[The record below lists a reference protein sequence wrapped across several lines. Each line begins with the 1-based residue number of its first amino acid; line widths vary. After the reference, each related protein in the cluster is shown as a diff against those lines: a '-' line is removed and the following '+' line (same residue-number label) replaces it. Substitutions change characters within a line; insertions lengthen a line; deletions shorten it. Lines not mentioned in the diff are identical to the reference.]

1 MKFQLTFYYIT
12 AKEHQ
17 KFDGSISNLQELDA
31 LISDPMVEKNIAG
44 CRAGDASCKGRLPA
58 IVWQGLPM
66 LTNAEKG
73 QRLHKNMVNNR
84 KFLVD
89 LDHIEGTFKSVADGQ
104 EKQITPQLIWQQIKS
119 FADFDEY
126 KIQMAFI
133 TPSGKGLKLICE
145 MNDLDDDILACQR
158 RLVSH
163 FNVEKYYD
171 EVNVDYSR
179 LAFVSTADDILYIK
193 DELFFLSESNSKRLV
208 ESMDN
213 FSSDRAEEN
222 VSKSKEARCKP
233 GCSNRFELNEATL
246 EEYRDIEFRGRKV
259 RDIVDEW
266 VVEKGT
272 KAGWMNSNGVVHAG
286 EVHSIH
292 QGLLKDIRNLC
303 GNEPLKMISVIPLW
317 GHEIEEVF
325 NQAKF
330 ICNRNTSDYI
340 EKNFFLWL
348 RDKGYLNEPGKAE
361 TEEDEEEG
369 RLQYQNLLD
378 TMPTLPPIIREFV
391 NSAPP
396 RFKIPTIGALLPIIG
411 TLTSYACADYFDG
424 ERHTT
429 SFQFVTYA
437 PPGGGKSFCK
447 KFLCLLEILQQ
458 RQELIEARERLYD
471 TFTTTKSQNKD
482 GVARPVLQKRILPA
496 KFSEVQLY
504 QQLYDNRG
512 LHLFTFCP
520 EIDTLLRQ
528 IRGNGLSDLLR
539 MAYDNDES
547 GQTFRSASTF
557 KGMVR
562 IYWNLIATGTPERI
576 FAFFKQNTDGL
587 NTRITMLPLFDTR
600 FSKFEPWK
608 PLKTKDWETIHK
620 IVKQFDANTYED
632 PVEAFGEEE
641 LRTCESLEEFD
652 KKFSWNFKVK
662 ERSDRDLSYLH
673 PDLLKWLEAKRKEA
687 VKAENDALYD
697 FSKRSANKGF
707 RAGIVA
713 NELWGNKRDKNT
725 MKKVQNFCNWWTEV
739 EQFGTLSVFGAS
751 YNEDNAEVRK
761 ELLRRSMQNVDIFE
775 MLADTFTF
783 SDVEVARTK
792 TRKATPARN
801 IIHLWI
807 KEGFVKKIEK
817 GKWQKIKKK

>member
-1 MKFQLTFYYIT
+1 MNAQLQFHYIT

-17 KFDGSISNLQELDA
+17 RFDGCIKNLQELDA
-31 LISDPMVEKNIAG
+31 LLSNPMVEKNIAG
-44 CRAGDASCKGRLPA
+44 CRAGDKTCKGKLPA
-58 IVWQGLPM
+58 IVWQGVPM
-66 LTNAEKG
+66 LTNADKG
-73 QRLHKNMVNNR
+73 QRLHKNMVSNR
-84 KFLVD
+84 KFLID
-89 LDHIEGTFKSVADGQ
+89 LDHIEGSFKSVFDGQ
-104 EKQITPQLIWQQIKS
+104 DVPITPQFIWQQIHNFS
-119 FADFDEY
+119 DFEDY
-126 KIQMAFI
+126 KIQLAFV
-133 TPSGKGLKLICE
+133 TPSGKGLKLVCE
-145 MNDLDDDILACQR
+145 MNDLDVDILECQK

-163 FNVEKYYD
+163 FHVEKYFD
-171 EVNVDYSR
+171 EVNIDYSR

-193 DELFFLSESNSKRLV
+193 EELFTLSEANTARLADSIKNFSPEQAEADEPKKPKEKSESN
-208 ESMDN
+208 
-213 FSSDRAEEN
+213 
-222 VSKSKEARCKP
+222 
-233 GCSNRFELNEATL
+233 NRFELNEETL
-246 EEYRDIEFRGRKV
+246 EQYRDVEFRGRKV
-259 RDIVDEW
+259 REIVDEW

-317 GHEIEEVF
+317 GHELEEVF

-330 ICNRNTSDYI
+330 VCNRNSSDYI

-348 RDKGYLNEPGKAE
+348 RDKGYLNEPGKVEAE
-361 TEEDEEEG
+361 DGEEEG
-369 RLQYQNLLD
+369 RLQYQDLLD
-378 TMPTLPPIIREFV
+378 SMPTLPPIIREFV

-396 RFKIPTIGALLPIIG
+396 KFKIPTIGALLPIIG

-600 FSKFEPWK
+600 FSKFERWK

-620 IVKQFDANTYED
+620 IVRQFDANTYED
-632 PVEAFGEEE
+632 PVDIFGEEE
-641 LRTCESLEEFD
+641 LRSCESLEDFD

-662 ERSDRDLSYLH
+662 ERMDRDLSYLH
-673 PDLLKWLEAKRKEA
+673 GDLLKWLEVKRKEA
-687 VKAENDALYD
+687 VKADNDALYD

-713 NELWGNKRDKNT
+713 NELWGNKRDKLT
-725 MKKVQNFCNWWTEV
+725 MKKVQDFCNWWTEV
-739 EQFGTLSVFGAS
+739 EQFGTLSVFGAG
-751 YNEDNAEVRK
+751 YNEDQTEIRK
-761 ELLRRSMQNVDIFE
+761 ELQRRSMQNADIFDMIPE
-775 MLADTFTF
+775 TFVY
-783 SDVEVARTK
+783 SDVEVARNK
-792 TRKATPARN
+792 THKATPARN